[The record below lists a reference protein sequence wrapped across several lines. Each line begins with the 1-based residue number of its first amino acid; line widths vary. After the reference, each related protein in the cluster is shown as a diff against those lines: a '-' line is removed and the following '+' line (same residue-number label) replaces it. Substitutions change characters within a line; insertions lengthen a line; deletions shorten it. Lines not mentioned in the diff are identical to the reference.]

1 MQILGFNKTTL
12 LDYPEH
18 VASTIF
24 TGGCNFRCPFC
35 QNGDLVLNPGSIEG
49 EDENKVLA
57 YLKKHK
63 NMLDGVCITGG
74 EPTLQ
79 HDLYDFIARIK
90 ALGLLVKLDTNG
102 YNPAALSKLLN
113 DKLVDYVA
121 MDIKNSKEKYA
132 MTTGVADLDIDKID
146 ESVRILLSGSTHY
159 EFRTTVVKELHTTD
173 DFRKIGEW
181 IKGAPSYFLQCYRD
195 SDRVISPGFTAYSK
209 EELESFRE
217 LLLKYIPCVELRGLD

>member
-12 LDYPEH
+12 LDFPEH

-35 QNGDLVLNPGSIEG
+35 HNGDLVLNPSAVESYN
-49 EDENKVLA
+49 EDEILT
-57 YLKKHK
+57 YLGKHK
-63 NMLDGVCITGG
+63 NMLDGICVTGG

-79 HDLYDFIARIK
+79 RDLPEFLAKVK
-90 ALGLLVKLDTNG
+90 ALDLLVKLDTNG
-102 YNPAALSKLLN
+102 YNPAALRALIDN
-113 DKLVDYVA
+113 KLVDYVA

-146 ESVRILLSGSTHY
+146 ESVQILMSGLIPY
-159 EFRTTVVKELHTTD
+159 EFRTTVVRELHKRE
-173 DFRKIGEW
+173 DFERIGGW
-181 IKGAPSYFLQCYRD
+181 IKGTPCYYLQSYRETEQ
-195 SDRVISPGFTAYSK
+195 VISPGFTAYEK
-209 EELESFRE
+209 EDLEAFKE